1 MEYLHRT
8 YYQEAEKWA
17 RGSDIVV
24 FCGAVGFTV
33 AVGAFDALVYVAEWF
48 FDGRAAREIE
58 KREKGMSV

>member
-1 MEYLHRT
+1 MG
-8 YYQEAEKWA
+8 